1 MYIIL
6 GEKIRR
12 NVELQ
17 VGMKIKRINQKSK
30 FQYTRNVLV
39 KLFETLKSINKKRI
53 QYKIVLSRKDKI
65 LIHTIRTIYVQ

>member
-53 QYKIVLSRKDKI
+53 QYKIVLSRKYKI
-65 LIHTIRTIYVQ
+65 LIYTIRTIYVQ